1 MIYTPVTKLALKT
14 AVKAHEGQTDRCGLP
29 YIFHP
34 YHVAEQM
41 NDEASTA
48 AALLH
53 DVIED
58 TDMTADDL
66 RSLGFSEEIV
76 RAVVLLTHED
86 GTDYFDYVRRLKSDP
101 VAKAVKLADLAHN
114 SDMTRLDIVT
124 EKDRERQKKYRK
136 AVEILTDKES

>member
-41 NDEASTA
+41 KDEASTA

-58 TDMTADDL
+58 TDLTADDL
-66 RSLGFSEEIV
+66 RSIGFSEDIV

-124 EKDRERQKKYRK
+124 EKDRDRLKKYQK
-136 AVEILTDKES
+136 AFEILTDKES

>member
-41 NDEASTA
+41 KDEASTA

-66 RSLGFSEEIV
+66 RSIGFSEDIV

-124 EKDRERQKKYRK
+124 EKDRERLKKYQK
-136 AVEILTDKES
+136 AFEILTDKES